1 MTEHKFKIDQVVY
14 FTRKN
19 RGPDAPA
26 GGPSAPETPSPG
38 QKKPSVTRDD

>member
-38 QKKPSVTRDD
+38 QKKPA